1 MFAGPIFTRE
11 AVVLP
16 RRPRLYALR
25 TIYGIALFLLIAT
38 AWMVITGTQ
47 VVRNISDMARFG
59 AVLLNILA
67 PLQLVLLLFLSA
79 TQSASRVAIEK
90 DRQTLILLL
99 MTRMNNTEL
108 VMGKL
113 LSSLLGVVTMLL
125 TALPIFMLV
134 VLFGGTSFEQVLWA
148 FAVTLVSCV
157 VAASLGTLIGFWREK
172 TFQALALTL
181 LACVFWLGA
190 GEVAGITDW
199 QLAGLG
205 SQQMAAAISP
215 IRAIFAACQP
225 DVLQR
230 LNTDIFPFIVAHF
243 TLAFVLCGFA
253 ILMVRRWNPSR
264 DIRIGQSESEASNA
278 GKVLASTVAVSD
290 PANFQT
296 KEQLAAT
303 LAGVMRDQAVA
314 AEESQKTA
322 NADIVK
328 RPHRKVWEN
337 PVLWREMCTW
347 AYGRKI
353 IFIRLAW
360 WAMAIALGAVL
371 YWQVTSGIATRTTSS
386 AAVTVPAV
394 ARPLAPLMIVSLVIL
409 NALAVTSITSE
420 RDGQSLDLLQMTDL
434 SPKEFLFGKLLG
446 VLYVAMDVIAVPIIL
461 VVYLWYSTAVSTENM
476 FFLIIGLLILDIFV
490 AVLGIHC
497 GMVYENSR
505 NSIGVSLGTV
515 FFLFL
520 GIVTVMMM
528 MVSFT
533 GNVEAQLAP
542 FLAAIVGGG
551 LGLYAAL
558 GLNSRSSA
566 LAFAS
571 GILPLSMFYCITSLL
586 LKNYGGVIVVVA
598 FAFGFTI
605 VALVVPKLSEFHF
618 ASSGKPRDEGDG
630 S

>member
-1 MFAGPIFTRE
+1 VFAGPIFTRE
-11 AVVLP
+11 AIVAP

-25 TIYGIALFLLIAT
+25 TIYGTALILLIAT
-38 AWMVITGTQ
+38 AWMVIAGTQ

-67 PLQLVLLLFLSA
+67 PLQMVLLLFLSA

-99 MTRMNNTEL
+99 MTRMTNTEL
-108 VMGKL
+108 VMGKM

-148 FAVTLVSCV
+148 FAVTLASCI
-157 VAASLGTLIGFWREK
+157 VAASLGTMIGFWREK

-190 GEVAGITDW
+190 GEVAGFGQW
-199 QLAGLG
+199 QWGAIG
-205 SQQMAAAISP
+205 SGQVAAAISP

-230 LNTDIFPFIVAHF
+230 LGTDIFPFLVTHVAIAI
-243 TLAFVLCGFA
+243 LLCGFA
-253 ILMVRRWNPSR
+253 IVMVRQWNPSR
-264 DIRIGQSESEASNA
+264 DVRVGQQETEPSAAPATTPDNA
-278 GKVLASTVAVSD
+278 GDGSATQ
-290 PANFQT
+290 QT
-296 KEQLAAT
+296 KQQLAAT

-322 NADIVK
+322 NADTAK
-328 RPHRKVWEN
+328 RPHRQVWQN

-353 IFIRLAW
+353 LFIRLAW

-371 YWQVTSGIATRTTSS
+371 YWQVTTGVATRTTSS

-394 ARPLAPLMIVSLVIL
+394 ARPLAPLMVVSLVIL

-420 RDGQSLDLLQMTDL
+420 RDGLSLDLLQMTDL
-434 SPKEFLFGKLLG
+434 SPREFLFGKLLG
-446 VLYVAMDVIAVPIIL
+446 VLYVAMDVIAVPIL
-461 VVYLWYSTAVSTENM
+461 LCLYLWYSSAVTTENL
-476 FFLIIGLLILDIFV
+476 FFLIAGLLILDVFV

-505 NSIGVSLGTV
+505 SSIGVSLGTV

-533 GNVEAQLAP
+533 GNVEAQLTP
-542 FLAAIVGGG
+542 FLAAIVGGAI
-551 LGLYAAL
+551 GLYAAL
-558 GLNSRSSA
+558 GLNSQSSA

-586 LKNYGGVIVVVA
+586 LRNYGGVIVVLA
-598 FAFGFTI
+598 FAYGFTV

-618 ASSGKPRDEGDG
+618 ATSGKPRDEGEG
-630 S
+630 P